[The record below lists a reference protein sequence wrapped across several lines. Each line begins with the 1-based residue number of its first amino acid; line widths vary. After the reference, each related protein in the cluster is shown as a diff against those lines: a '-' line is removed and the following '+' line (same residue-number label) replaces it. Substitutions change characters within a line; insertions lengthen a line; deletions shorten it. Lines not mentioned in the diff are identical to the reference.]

1 VENSVE
7 VPSSD
12 ASGTTPEGA
21 PKGEKAKRR
30 RRGNGE
36 GSVRRRSTGRWE
48 ARFAVVDAA
57 GQLHRQSLFAPTRR
71 EAEQRLREALGQRD
85 GGVVA
90 PGPRETVGRFLVSWL
105 EAAKPRLRPRTWDRD
120 EEHVRLHLE
129 PTVGRIPL
137 SRLSPNDVQRAHA
150 ALLAKGLAPGTVRRA
165 HAVLRAALQDAL
177 RWRQIASNPASLV
190 RPPRGSPREMTAL
203 SQVEARALLQ
213 VAGHE
218 PLEALWVLAVT
229 TGLRQGELL
238 ALRWDD
244 VDLEGGSLRV
254 TGTLTR
260 IRRDAPAEGEPKTH
274 RVIST
279 PKTAHSRRRVD
290 IGTLAV
296 EALRIHRGRQVE
308 ERLRA
313 ANLWVDKSLVF
324 CGPMGGY
331 LHPVQVNAELRRL
344 LAEAHLPSIRFH
356 DLRHTA
362 ATLLLGR
369 DVNPKKVSE
378 MLGHS
383 TVAITLDTYSHVLP
397 GMHRQAAEIM
407 DELLSDNP

>member
-1 VENSVE
+1 MEKPVAAANSGG
-7 VPSSD
+7 
-12 ASGTTPEGA
+12 SGTPARGTS
-21 PKGEKAKRR
+21 KRTSR
-30 RRGNGE
+30 RRARRGNGE
-36 GSVRRRSTGRWE
+36 GSVRRRSTGSWE

-57 GQLHRQSLFAPTRR
+57 GQLRRQSFFAPTRR
-71 EAEQRLREALGQRD
+71 EAEQRLREALSQRD

-90 PGPRETVGRFLVSWL
+90 PGPRETVERFLATWL
-105 EAAKPRLRPRTWDRD
+105 EGVKPRLRPNTWARY
-120 EEHVRLHLE
+120 EEHVRLHLG
-129 PTVGRIPL
+129 PTVGRVPL
-137 SRLSPNDVQRAHA
+137 TRLSPNDVQRAHA
-150 ALLAKGLAPGTVRRA
+150 ALLGRGLAPETVRRA
-165 HAVLRAALQDAL
+165 HATLRAALQDAL
-177 RWRQIASNPASLV
+177 RWRLIASNPAALV
-190 RPPRGSPREMTAL
+190 RPPRAPQREMAAL
-203 SQVEARALLQ
+203 SLAETRALLQ
-213 VAGHE
+213 ASRGG

-238 ALRWDD
+238 ALRWED

-260 IRRDAPAEGEPKTH
+260 VAREAPAEGQPKTH
-274 RVIST
+274 QVIA
-279 PKTAHSRRRVD
+279 PPETAHSRRRVD
-290 IGTLAV
+290 IGSLAV
-296 EALRIHRGRQVE
+296 EALRVHRGRQAE

-313 ANLWVDKSLVF
+313 ANLWVDKDLVF

-331 LHPVQVNAELRRL
+331 LHRDQVDRQLKRL
-344 LAEAHLPSIRFH
+344 LAEATLPVIRFH

-397 GMHRQAAEIM
+397 GMHRQAALIM
-407 DELLSDNP
+407 DELLSDN

>member
-1 VENSVE
+1 VEKSVE
-7 VPSSD
+7 GPVSEV
-12 ASGTTPEGA
+12 AGTFPRGA
-21 PKGEKAKRR
+21 PKAEPARRR

-36 GSVRRRSTGRWE
+36 GSVRRRSKSSWE
-48 ARFAVVDAA
+48 ARLAVVDAA
-57 GQLHRQSLFAPTRR
+57 GQLHRPSFLAPTRH
-71 EAEQRLREALGQRD
+71 EAVQWLRDAQTKRD
-85 GGVVA
+85 GGVIA
-90 PGPRETVGRFLVSWL
+90 PGARETVGRFLVSWL
-105 EAAKPRLRPRTWDRD
+105 AGVKSRLRPRTWDRY

-150 ALLAKGLAPGTVRRA
+150 ALLNKGLAPGTVRRA

-213 VAGHE
+213 VARHK

-238 ALRWDD
+238 ALRWED
-244 VDLEGGSLRV
+244 VDLEGGSIRV

-260 IRRDAPAEGEPKTH
+260 IRRDPPADGEPKTH
-274 RVIST
+274 RVISQ

-296 EALRIHRGRQVE
+296 EALRTHRGRQVE
-308 ERLRA
+308 ERHRA

-344 LAEAHLPSIRFH
+344 LGEAYLPTIRFH